1 MPYLNL
7 DDNYPDHPKVEALT
21 DAAYRLHGAAMF
33 YAARFRLDGYLT
45 RGQLRARNR
54 WSPKTEAELIDER
67 LMHAPGE
74 PCESRHCPDD
84 DGRRYRLHDFFQW
97 NKSRDWW
104 DEEREKAARRKA
116 EWKARQMQREQGS
129 ERE

>member
-7 DDNYPDHPKVEALT
+7 DDNYPDHPKVESLS

-33 YAARFRLDGYLT
+33 YSARFRLDGYLT
-45 RGQLRARNR
+45 REQLRSRRNWTAR
-54 WSPKTEAELIDER
+54 TERELLDAT
-67 LMHAPGE
+67 LLHSPGE
-74 PCESRHCPDD
+74 PCESEFCPAD

-104 DEEREKAARRKA
+104 GVKRENNAKRKA
-116 EWKARQMQREQGS
+116 EWKARQANAERGE